1 MPIHVPPLQTL
12 RAFEAAARHLSYSRA
27 ADELRLTHSAISHHI
42 KTLEG
47 QLGKRLFRR
56 AGHRMELTREGCDL
70 VLKVRQGLRL
80 LERAF
85 EEALTRPKS
94 TILTVSV
101 LPAFAAR
108 WLVPRLPRFQAAF
121 PEIDMDL
128 RTSPDLAR
136 IGHEGADVAIRYGP
150 GGWPGL
156 RHEKLMDEYIFPVC
170 SPTYRAGALPK
181 HPEDLR
187 AEILLR
193 NPSQPWEPWF
203 HAARI
208 DLGEPERG
216 PSFSDAA
223 LLLQAAA
230 AGQGIALARAALVE
244 DDLRGGC
251 LLRLFEASVRD
262 AYAYYVVWRDDGH
275 KQQAIEAFRTWL
287 IAECSK
293 TKASNEN
300 AF

>member
-12 RAFEAAARHLSYSRA
+12 RAFETAARHLSYSRA
-27 ADELRLTHSAISHHI
+27 AEELRLTHSAISHHI
-42 KTLEG
+42 KMLEG

-56 AGHRMELTREGCDL
+56 AGHRMELTREGSDL

-85 EEALTRPKS
+85 EEAVTRPNS

-101 LPAFAAR
+101 LPAFATR
-108 WLVPRLPRFQAAF
+108 WLMPRLPRFHAAF

-128 RTSPDLAR
+128 RTSSELAR
-136 IGHEGADVAIRYGP
+136 IGHDGVDLAIRYGP

-156 RHEKLMDEYIFPVC
+156 RHEKLMDEYVFPVC

-181 HPEDLR
+181 RPEDLR

-203 HAARI
+203 HAACI
-208 DLGEPERG
+208 DLDEPERG

-244 DDLRGGC
+244 DDLHGGR

-262 AYAYYVVWRDDGH
+262 AYAYYVVWRDDGD
-275 KQQAIEAFRTWL
+275 KQHAIEAFRSWI

-293 TKASNEN
+293 TKVPDCVAL
-300 AF
+300 